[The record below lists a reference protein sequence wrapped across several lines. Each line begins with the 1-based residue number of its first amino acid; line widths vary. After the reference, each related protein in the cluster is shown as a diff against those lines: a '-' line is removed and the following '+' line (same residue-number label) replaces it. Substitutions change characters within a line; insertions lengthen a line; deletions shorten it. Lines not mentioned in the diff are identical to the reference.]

1 MKILVCFLIA
11 MVAIGLVETSQA
23 APASATYAYDG
34 RGRLVSVTYDGGKTI
49 TYIYDAAGNRVREV
63 VTVPSA
69 AAQAPAPAPAE
80 SPVLSEAG
88 QKASGG

>member
-1 MKILVCFLIA
+1 MNDKCVVTLLATIFLSGVTF
-11 MVAIGLVETSQA
+11 VAHA
-23 APASATYAYDG
+23 APASATYTYDG

-63 VTVPSA
+63 VTVPSS
-69 AAQAPAPAPAE
+69 APAAAE